1 MGTVVFSTVFE
12 LCGCQGYNGQEP
24 WGVGVGLR
32 YKREL
37 CSRFLYTLRTSGG
50 SNFVCCFQRTCALTL
65 SLTGV
70 YEGESPTQIS
80 APDVLDVGTF
90 WVTYVLVRDAQEG
103 EFGFPS
109 SPRGHLLPS

>member
-1 MGTVVFSTVFE
+1 MVPGTVVFSTVFE

-24 WGVGVGLR
+24 RGVGVGLR

-37 CSRFLYTLRTSGG
+37 RSRFLYTLRTSGG

-70 YEGESPTQIS
+70 YERESPTQIG
-80 APDVLDVGTF
+80 VLDVGTF
-90 WVTYVLVRDAQEG
+90 WVTDVLLVRDAHEG
-103 EFGFPS
+103 DFGVPS
-109 SPRGHLLPS
+109 SP

>member
-1 MGTVVFSTVFE
+1 MDRNLGVSEWDSGTNVH
-12 LCGCQGYNGQEP
+12 
-24 WGVGVGLR
+24 
-32 YKREL
+32 
-37 CSRFLYTLRTSGG
+37 FLYTLRTSGG